1 MFFCIFGENLRITL
15 RLINDSAVSYL
26 DCFRL
31 ISTLLQDLVDPW
43 RANTKQ
49 REGRNGFISKL
60 HLVMMMM
67 LLNYNLTRPI
77 RGKVRSQ
84 KQLKLSRRD
93 DEEEG
98 EQIEVVKE
106 ENNEERKKR
115 MRRENKTTKYERLEK
130 KRCKQTKE
138 GAEEGQEEEDDKE
151 E

>member
-1 MFFCIFGENLRITL
+1 MRS
-15 RLINDSAVSYL
+15 INDSAVSYL

-43 RANTKQ
+43 RANTQQ

-115 MRRENKTTKYERLEK
+115 MRRENKTTKYESL
-130 KRCKQTKE
+130 
-138 GAEEGQEEEDDKE
+138 EEEAK
-151 E
+151 